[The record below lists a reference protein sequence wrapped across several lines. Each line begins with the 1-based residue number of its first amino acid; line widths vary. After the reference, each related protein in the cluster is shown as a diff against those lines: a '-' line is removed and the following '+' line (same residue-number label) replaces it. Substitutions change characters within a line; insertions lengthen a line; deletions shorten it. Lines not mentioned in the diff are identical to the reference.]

1 MRWSGSL
8 VWRIEFDPRAV
19 KELAKMDKPIQQR
32 ILGIL
37 RDRIASLEDP
47 RSIGEALRGEELGR
61 FWKYRIGS
69 YRVICDIR
77 DEEIVIL
84 VIRIGDRKEVYNR

>member
-1 MRWSGSL
+1 M

-19 KELAKMDKPIQQR
+19 KELAKFDLPIQRR
-32 ILGIL
+32 ILKVL
-37 RDRIASLEDP
+37 RDRIATLDDP

-61 FWKYRIGS
+61 FWKYRIGA

-77 DEEIVIL
+77 DEDIVIL
-84 VIRIGDRKEVYNR
+84 VIRIGYGKEVYEKS

>member
-1 MRWSGSL
+1 M

-19 KELAKMDKPIQQR
+19 KELAKFDRPIQRR
-32 ILGIL
+32 ILKVL
-37 RDRIASLEDP
+37 RDRIATLDDP

-61 FWKYRIGS
+61 FWKYRIGA

-77 DEEIVIL
+77 DEGIVIL
-84 VIRIGDRKEVYNR
+84 VIRIGDRKEVYEKS

>member
-1 MRWSGSL
+1 M

-19 KELAKMDKPIQQR
+19 KELSKFDGPIQQR
-32 ILGIL
+32 IIKVL
-37 RDRIASLEDP
+37 RERIAILDDP

-61 FWKYRIGS
+61 FWKYRIGD

-77 DEEIVIL
+77 DEEIVVLI
-84 VIRIGDRKEVYNR
+84 IRIGDRKEIYDR

>member
-1 MRWSGSL
+1 M

-19 KELAKMDKPIQQR
+19 KELAKLDRPIQRR
-32 ILGIL
+32 ILKDL
-37 RDRIASLEDP
+37 RDRIATLVDP

-61 FWKYRIGS
+61 FWKYRIGA

-77 DEEIVIL
+77 DEDIVIL
-84 VIRIGDRKEVYNR
+84 VIRIGDRKEVYEKS

>member
-1 MRWSGSL
+1 M

-19 KELAKMDKPIQQR
+19 KELSKFDRPIQQR
-32 ILGIL
+32 IIKGL
-37 RDRIASLEDP
+37 RERIATLVDP

-77 DEEIVIL
+77 DEDIVIL
-84 VIRIGDRKEVYNR
+84 VIRIGDGKEVYEKS

>member
-1 MRWSGSL
+1 M

-19 KELAKMDKPIQQR
+19 KELSKFDRIIQQR
-32 ILGIL
+32 IIKVL
-37 RDRIASLEDP
+37 RDRIATLDDP

-61 FWKYRIGS
+61 FWKYRIGA

-77 DEEIVIL
+77 DEDIVIL
-84 VIRIGDRKEVYNR
+84 VIRIGDRKEVYEKS

>member
-1 MRWSGSL
+1 M

-19 KELAKMDKPIQQR
+19 KELAKFDRPIQRR
-32 ILGIL
+32 ILKVL
-37 RDRIASLEDP
+37 RDRIATLDDP

-61 FWKYRIGS
+61 FWKYRIGA

-77 DEEIVIL
+77 DEDIVIL
-84 VIRIGDRKEVYNR
+84 VIRIGDRTEVYEKS

>member
-1 MRWSGSL
+1 M

-19 KELAKMDKPIQQR
+19 KELSKFDRPIQQR
-32 ILGIL
+32 IIKVL
-37 RDRIASLEDP
+37 RERIATLVDP

-61 FWKYRIGS
+61 FWKYLIGT

-77 DEEIVIL
+77 DEDIVIL
-84 VIRIGDRKEVYNR
+84 VIRIGDRKEVYEKS

>member
-1 MRWSGSL
+1 M

-19 KELAKMDKPIQQR
+19 KELSKFDRPIQQR
-32 ILGIL
+32 IIKVL
-37 RDRIASLEDP
+37 RERIATLVDP

-77 DEEIVIL
+77 DEDIVIL
-84 VIRIGDRKEVYNR
+84 VIRIGDGKEVYEKS

>member
-1 MRWSGSL
+1 M

-19 KELAKMDKPIQQR
+19 KELAKFDRPIQWR
-32 ILGIL
+32 ILKVL
-37 RDRIASLEDP
+37 RERIATLDDP

-61 FWKYRIGS
+61 FWKYRIGA

-77 DEEIVIL
+77 DGDIVIL
-84 VIRIGDRKEVYNR
+84 VIRIGDRKEVYEKS

>member
-1 MRWSGSL
+1 M

-19 KELAKMDKPIQQR
+19 KELSKLDKPIQRR
-32 ILGIL
+32 IVQVLK
-37 RDRIASLEDP
+37 DRIACLADP

-69 YRVICDIR
+69 YRIICDIR
-77 DEEIVIL
+77 DQEIVIL
-84 VIRIGDRKEVYNR
+84 VLRISDRKEIYER

>member
-1 MRWSGSL
+1 M

-19 KELAKMDKPIQQR
+19 KELSKFDRPIQQR
-32 ILGIL
+32 IIKVL
-37 RDRIASLEDP
+37 RERIAILDDP

-61 FWKYRIGS
+61 FWKYRIGD

-77 DEEIVIL
+77 DEEIVVLI
-84 VIRIGDRKEVYNR
+84 IRIGDRKEIYDR

>member
-1 MRWSGSL
+1 M

-19 KELAKMDKPIQQR
+19 KELAIFDRPIQQR
-32 ILGIL
+32 LL
-37 RDRIASLEDP
+37 RVLRERIATLDDP

-61 FWKYRIGS
+61 FWKYRIGA

-77 DEEIVIL
+77 DEDIVIL
-84 VIRIGDRKEVYNR
+84 VIRIGGREEVYEKS

>member
-1 MRWSGSL
+1 M

-19 KELAKMDKPIQQR
+19 KELAKFDRPIQQR
-32 ILGIL
+32 LL
-37 RDRIASLEDP
+37 RVLRERIATLDDP

-61 FWKYRIGS
+61 FWKYRIGA

-77 DEEIVIL
+77 DEDIVIL
-84 VIRIGDRKEVYNR
+84 VIRIGDRKEVDEKS

>member
-1 MRWSGSL
+1 M

-19 KELAKMDKPIQQR
+19 KELSKFDRPIQQR
-32 ILGIL
+32 IIKVL
-37 RDRIASLEDP
+37 RERIATLVDP

-61 FWKYRIGS
+61 FWKYRIGA

-77 DEEIVIL
+77 DEDIVVL
-84 VIRIGDRKEVYNR
+84 VIRIGDRKEVYEKS

>member
-1 MRWSGSL
+1 M

-19 KELAKMDKPIQQR
+19 KELSKFDRIIQQR
-32 ILGIL
+32 IIKVL
-37 RDRIASLEDP
+37 RECIATLVDP

-61 FWKYRIGS
+61 FWKYLIGA

-77 DEEIVIL
+77 DEDIVIL
-84 VIRIGDRKEVYNR
+84 VIRIGDGKEVYEKS

>member
-1 MRWSGSL
+1 M

-19 KELAKMDKPIQQR
+19 KELSKFDHSIQRR
-32 ILGIL
+32 ILKVL
-37 RDRIASLEDP
+37 RDRIATLVDP

-77 DEEIVIL
+77 DEDIVIL
-84 VIRIGDRKEVYNR
+84 VIRIGDRKEVYEKS

>member
-1 MRWSGSL
+1 M

-19 KELAKMDKPIQQR
+19 KELAKLDQPIQRR
-32 ILGIL
+32 IVKVLK
-37 RDRIASLEDP
+37 DRIACLDDP

-69 YRVICDIR
+69 YRIICDIR

-84 VIRIGDRKEVYNR
+84 VLRFGDRKEIYER

>member
-1 MRWSGSL
+1 M

-19 KELAKMDKPIQQR
+19 KELAKLDQPIQRR
-32 ILGIL
+32 IVKVLK
-37 RDRIASLEDP
+37 DRIACLDDP
-47 RSIGEALRGEELGR
+47 RSIGDALRGEELGR

-69 YRVICDIR
+69 YRFICDIR

-84 VIRIGDRKEVYNR
+84 VLRIGDRKEIHER

>member
-1 MRWSGSL
+1 M

-19 KELAKMDKPIQQR
+19 KELAKFDRPIQRR
-32 ILGIL
+32 ILKVL
-37 RDRIASLEDP
+37 RDRIATLVDP

-61 FWKYRIGS
+61 FWKYRIGA

-77 DEEIVIL
+77 DEDIVIL
-84 VIRIGDRKEVYNR
+84 VIRIGDRKEVYEKS